1 MERAF
6 EYDGLGALFP
16 VDESSLWV
24 LHTSLKSKGSGQRCR
39 PLLAGRAVGCVVTG

>member
-24 LHTSLKSKGSGQRCR
+24 LHKFEVEGKWSEVQ
-39 PLLAGRAVGCVVTG
+39 AAVGGPGGWSVL